1 MIHTGD
7 EVSSTQDFLI
17 AGNCKIFEIEIQRSP
32 LIVSSVIKP

>member
-17 AGNCKIFEIEIQRSP
+17 AGNCKIFEVFITI
-32 LIVSSVIKP
+32 LDFKDL